1 MKSQH
6 LLPLLAAAIGFAV
19 AWAVK
24 PAAIAPVGTISEN
37 TKPGAKTL
45 PRNDSPRH
53 RPSSVAE
60 KRPKEVKAG
69 DFPLADLADQGP
81 KTRSEAKM
89 LRLNEALGL
98 SIDQQGSIIKALED
112 AKAAVDDQVPVIQDL
127 AARGKTLEAALA
139 KILTPEQLAKF
150 EELRT
155 RERENRIEARAQRVL
170 SHMIEEIDVSP
181 GQRDEVLARLRQSAK
196 EQVQEIPASATL
208 LLSSSM
214 LPTDASDPSV
224 DALLMLA
231 RIGEDPPSPDNPLE
245 AHRIIL
251 ARQRQEIEEQLQNY
265 DGILTSGQMG
275 QIHAAIAEKRAILEH
290 LKQRHK
296 RQDEKPAPAPQTPPA
311 PSVPPAPSS
320 PEDEEDEEEDEYS
333 E

>member
-24 PAAIAPVGTISEN
+24 PAATTPTGNISEN
-37 TKPGAKTL
+37 AKPEAKNP
-45 PRNDSPRH
+45 PRIDSSRPRT
-53 RPSSVAE
+53 SSMAE

-98 SIDQQGSIIKALED
+98 TIDQQGSIIKALED
-112 AKAAVDDQVPVIQDL
+112 AKATRNDQLPVIQDL
-127 AARGKTLEAALA
+127 AIRGKSLEDALA

-150 EELRT
+150 DELRT
-155 RERENRIEARAQRVL
+155 RERENRIEARAQLTL
-170 SHMIEEIDVSP
+170 SHMIEEIDLSP
-181 GQRDEVLARLRQSAK
+181 GQRDDVLARLRLSAK
-196 EQVQEIPASATL
+196 ELVQAIPASATL
-208 LLSSSM
+208 LLSNSM
-214 LPTDASDPSV
+214 LPTDARDPNVDSV
-224 DALLMLA
+224 LALTRL
-231 RIGEDPPSPDNPLE
+231 GDDPPSLDNPME
-245 AHRIIL
+245 THQRVL

-265 DGILTSGQMG
+265 DGILTVGQMG
-275 QIHAAIAEKRAILEH
+275 QIHAAIAEKRDTLEY
-290 LKQRHK
+290 LRQQQQRE
-296 RQDEKPAPAPQTPPA
+296 DEKPARTPPT
-311 PSVPPAPSS
+311 PPEPSS
-320 PEDEEDEEEDEYS
+320 PADDEEDEFS